1 MDATQAGSHTEKLEF
16 VREILERG
24 IAMIHLDP
32 RRLGVVV
39 PEEFTGQ
46 PVLRLNFAY
55 GFQIP
60 GFVVDEEGIGGWLRF
75 GVQRSWCFVPWDAV
89 FAITAPEE
97 HNEGRVWW
105 HAAPVEFLIEVLG
118 NMAPQDPAPAQEA
131 PPQPEAPAPRTASP
145 LRVIQGGA
153 NDQPAPSNRSAPRQR
168 PALRLIPTR
177 K

>member
-1 MDATQAGSHTEKLEF
+1 MT
-16 VREILERG
+16 
-24 IAMIHLDP
+24 
-32 RRLGVVV
+32 V
-39 PEEFTGQ
+39 PEEFKGK

-60 GFVVDEEGIGGWLRF
+60 GFVIDEEGIGGWLRF
-75 GVQRSWCFVPWDAV
+75 GVQRHWCFVPWDAV

-118 NMAPQDPAPAQEA
+118 NMTPQEPAPGHETSAQAEA
-131 PPQPEAPAPRTASP
+131 PVQPERPAARSAPAT

-153 NDQPAPSNRSAPRQR
+153 DDKSAPSNSTPSRQR
-168 PALRLIPTR
+168 PSLRLIPTR